1 MQTNLEQCPL
11 CGTELS
17 QTKYREIRAKLR
29 EQEERKSTEI
39 AEAKLAITREAELEF
54 RKKLEQESRTS
65 EKRARAE
72 ADKQVQKVMA
82 EKDALTGKLK
92 VAEAREAEIRKEA
105 QAEIERQ
112 KLAAGKKAKSEFEEQ
127 LKKLALERDQAA
139 KKLKEAEAREATIRK
154 EAEEKAEKLWQKE
167 LVAQR
172 QALEKDKSNALLK
185 QHSEHNRERES
196 YQKKLKDMEQKLQR
210 RSANE
215 LGDGGEIDL
224 FEALR
229 DAFQGDKITRVP
241 KGQPGAD
248 ILQEIFYKGDV
259 CGRIVTDVK
268 VRQGW
273 QNAYV
278 TKLRKDKVEANAENA
293 ILATTVFPA
302 GKKDLYIESDVIVA
316 SPGLVVYITRLLRQ
330 AMITMHIK
338 GLSLSERSNKVS
350 QLYNLITSESYR
362 KRFAEAER
370 LAQNVL
376 DLDVQEKKDHDIVW
390 RKRGTMA
397 TRIKGVLGDIETDV
411 AAVIERI
418 DPATKEPPIIRAGK
432 GASLLPSDLADATQA
447 ELGR

>member
-1 MQTNLEQCPL
+1 
-11 CGTELS
+11 
-17 QTKYREIRAKLR
+17 
-29 EQEERKSTEI
+29 
-39 AEAKLAITREAELEF
+39 
-54 RKKLEQESRTS
+54 
-65 EKRARAE
+65 
-72 ADKQVQKVMA
+72 
-82 EKDALTGKLK
+82 
-92 VAEAREAEIRKEA
+92 
-105 QAEIERQ
+105 
-112 KLAAGKKAKSEFEEQ
+112 
-127 LKKLALERDQAA
+127 
-139 KKLKEAEAREATIRK
+139 
-154 EAEEKAEKLWQKE
+154 
-167 LVAQR
+167 LVSQR

-185 QHSEHNRERES
+185 QQSEHNRERES
-196 YQKKLKDMEQKLQR
+196 YQRKLKDVEQKLQKK
-210 RSANE
+210 SANE
-215 LGDGGEIDL
+215 LGDAGEIDL

-229 DAFQGDKITRVP
+229 DAFQGDKINRVP

-248 ILQEIFYKGDV
+248 ILQEVLYKGEV

-278 TKLRKDKVEANAENA
+278 TKLRKDKVEANAEHA

-316 SPGLVVYITRLLRQ
+316 SPGLVVYITGLLRQ

-338 GLSLSERSNKVS
+338 SLSLSERSNKMS

-370 LAQNVL
+370 LTLDVL

-397 TRIKGVLGDIETDV
+397 TRIKGVLRDIETDV
-411 AAVIERI
+411 AAVVERI
-418 DPATKEPPIIRAGK
+418 DPAKEEPPVIRMSK
-432 GASLLPSDLADATQA
+432 GAPLLPSDFVDATQG